1 MPDRL
6 QPRSLLALPWVY
18 RLFVFLLGD
27 RRRFVEEFVRP
38 QPGMRLLDVGCGP
51 GDVLAHLPE
60 EVEYLGLDL
69 SPAYIRAARQRFGRR
84 GTFLCRSLDRTSAQE
99 LGHFDL
105 VLASGLVHHL
115 DDGQARELFRLAG
128 RVLRPHGRLVTL
140 DGCYTPQQSALARYF
155 VSRDRG
161 RYVRS
166 VKGYQE
172 LARQV
177 FGEVKTT
184 LLHHYIRLPYTHIV
198 MECSQPHRREGP

>member
-1 MPDRL
+1 MPGHL
-6 QPRSLLALPWVY
+6 QLRSLLALPWAY

-60 EVEYLGLDL
+60 DVEYLGLDL
-69 SPAYIRAARQRFGRR
+69 SPAYIQAARRRFGQR
-84 GTFLCRSLDRTSAQE
+84 GTFLCQSLDRTSAQE
-99 LGHFDL
+99 LGRFDL

-115 DDGQARELFRLAG
+115 DDDQARELFRLAG
-128 RVLRPHGRLVTL
+128 RVLRPDGRLVTL
-140 DGCYTPQQSALARYF
+140 DGCYAPEQSALARYF

-161 RYVRS
+161 QYVRTPE
-166 VKGYQE
+166 VYQA

-177 FGEVKTT
+177 FDEVRSTI
-184 LLHHYIRLPYTHIV
+184 LYDYIKLPYTHIV
-198 MECSQPHRREGP
+198 MECRRPLGASGP